1 MDTDFQNQFNELKT
15 RILNVFIKLAGGRN
29 RRATVVS
36 AHLYLQKEI
45 TQAELKEIT
54 GYSSGTISK
63 ILNDYEEKKY
73 IESTFKE
80 DPLTKKPKKYY
91 STLGSFKDGMS
102 KLFWA
107 YSLFIPQIEK
117 KLSEVKEKLQT
128 PGLKEKNGYKQVER
142 FVQNMEAFI
151 PLYRVML
158 QKLQNMNGGKIDD

>member
-1 MDTDFQNQFNELKT
+1 MDANFQNQFNELKT

-29 RRATVVS
+29 RRATIVS
-36 AHLYLQKEI
+36 AHLYLRKEI

-73 IESTFKE
+73 VERTLKVN
-80 DPLTKKPKKYY
+80 PLTKKPIYYY

-107 YSLFIPQIEK
+107 YSLFIPQIEQ
-117 KLSEVKEKLQT
+117 KLTEIKQKLQS
-128 PGLKEKNGYKQVER
+128 PDLKEKHGYSQLEN

-158 QKLQNMNGGKIDD
+158 QKLQNMNGGKLDD